1 MPPTKKAARK
11 IPRQEPDDNYMAEA
25 EDDEDERPVPP
36 RRPAAAT
43 NGDDVDD
50 DEEADGK
57 VESGIRRGN
66 SAARQIIDS
75 TSSFAQAFKL
85 TEQIQ
90 VIKFLEDDAY
100 ANYLRHWVERMTP
113 TGRQNRS
120 YTCLRNFKKGGVPL
134 DCPLCDAGDKAQA
147 VVAFNIA
154 LIGDDGVATLKT
166 FDLGPK
172 LFGIVENYTRD
183 PKVAPLTKGYFLASR
198 SGKKGTV
205 NYQLVPIKAH
215 SLSDDYNIDP
225 PTPEELKAL
234 GLYDAG
240 IITMPKRSELVEIA
254 AEMADDY

>member
-1 MPPTKKAARK
+1 MPTKRAARQ
-11 IPRQEPDDNYMAEA
+11 IPRQDDNYMAE
-25 EDDEDERPVPP
+25 DDEDEPTPTPP
-36 RRPAAAT
+36 RKRAAPRPPAAEQ
-43 NGDDVDD
+43 DDDDD
-50 DEEADGK
+50 DEEVEGI
-57 VESGIRRGN
+57 ESGIRRGN
-66 SAARQIIDS
+66 SAARAIIDS

-113 TGRQNRS
+113 TGRANRS
-120 YTCLRNFKKGGVPL
+120 YTCLKNFKKGGVQL

-205 NYQLVPIKAH
+205 NYQLVPIKPH
-215 SLSDDYNIDP
+215 SLSDDYDIDP
-225 PTPEELKAL
+225 PSPEELKAL
-234 GLYDAG
+234 GLYDMS
-240 IITMPKRSELVEIA
+240 IITMPKKKDLEGIA
-254 AEMADDY
+254 AELADEY